1 MLQKCLTTT
10 KTVMNTA
17 MGYALEKKMISVNPA
32 EDVDSPKQK
41 PKTEFR
47 VRHIDEQKTLNE
59 KPNPPA
65 MLGRIVSVETV
76 RI

>member
-1 MLQKCLTTT
+1 LTTT

-32 EDVDSPKQK
+32 EDVDLPKQK